1 MNVRL
6 YGRGLLVVVARRVSE
21 WIRHRSAQG
30 VIDHGLHK
38 HPRRPDMN
46 RKTGM
51 SAGQIIGTM
60 NGLQVVG
67 LDIAKLVF
75 QMHTVDLDTGEIVN
89 VQIKR
94 AKVLEHFANRPPCLI
109 AIEACGGAHR
119 WAR

>member
-1 MNVRL
+1 
-6 YGRGLLVVVARRVSE
+6 
-21 WIRHRSAQG
+21 
-30 VIDHGLHK
+30 
-38 HPRRPDMN
+38 MN

-94 AKVLEHFANRPPCLI
+94 AKVLECCRRPKTEPVL
-109 AIEACGGAHR
+109 R
-119 WAR
+119 VMPTQN